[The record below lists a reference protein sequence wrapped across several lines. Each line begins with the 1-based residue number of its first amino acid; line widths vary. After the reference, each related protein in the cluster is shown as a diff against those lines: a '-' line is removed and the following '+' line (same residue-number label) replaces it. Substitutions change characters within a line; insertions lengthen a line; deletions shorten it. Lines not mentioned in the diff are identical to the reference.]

1 MKAKFLPAVMLISII
16 SISATAQIKPVIKA
30 GIINA
35 TWKGEAKET
44 FTSIIDQ
51 TNGII
56 EPRKRTGFYIGAG
69 ADIPLG
75 DMVSIEPGLVY
86 TQRGYGLKGNLTINK
101 LKIEALN
108 ARATSQMHYI
118 DLPVLIKVK
127 PAGGLTIFAGPQ
139 ISYLVKNNLQADVA
153 LLGFSLINTDLD
165 ITNQFNKFDVGIT
178 GGIGYEFEGGFG
190 IAASYEKGFNRLD
203 KNQNFKV
210 FNEGIKAGFTYKF

>member
-1 MKAKFLPAVMLISII
+1 MKAKFLPSAFLLSII
-16 SISATAQIKPVIKA
+16 SIAATAQIKPVLKA

-44 FTSIIDQ
+44 FTSVIDQ

-86 TQRGYGLKGNLTINK
+86 TQRGYGLKGNLTINQ

-118 DLPVLIKVK
+118 DVPVLIKVK

-139 ISYLVKNNLQADVA
+139 ISYLIKNNLQADVA

-165 ITNQFNKFDVGIT
+165 ITNQFNRFDVGLT

>member
-1 MKAKFLPAVMLISII
+1 MKAKFLPAVLLISII
-16 SISATAQIKPVIKA
+16 SISATAQIKPVLKA

-44 FTSIIDQ
+44 FTSVIDQ

-75 DMVSIEPGLVY
+75 EIVSIEPGLVY

>member
-1 MKAKFLPAVMLISII
+1 MKLKYTITTSII
-16 SISATAQIKPVIKA
+16 ALFSISAFAQIKPILKA

-35 TWKGEAKET
+35 TWKGEARET
-44 FTSIIDQ
+44 FSSVIDQ

-56 EPRKRTGFYIGAG
+56 ESRKRTGFYIGAG

-75 DMVSIEPGLVY
+75 EMVSIEPGLVY

-118 DLPVLIKVK
+118 DVPVLIKVK

-139 ISYLVKNNLQADVA
+139 VSYLVKNNLQADIA
-153 LLGFSLINTDLD
+153 LLGFSLLNTDLD
-165 ITNQFNKFDVGIT
+165 ITNQFNRFDMGIT

-210 FNEGIKAGFTYKF
+210 FNEAIKAGFTYKF